1 MLQTHVPARAPDLW
15 PLLAAALRGPTP
27 APSSATPSVRRSLT
41 PWACVALAALWIASV
56 GNLALWHALRA
67 LPELANARGL
77 AFGLA
82 FGVGV
87 LALLV
92 MLMALF
98 AWRWTL
104 KPAITVC
111 LMATAGGAYFM
122 QTYGVVIDPTMMVNV
137 LLTDG
142 REARE
147 LLSWGLVSALLVL
160 GVLPAVVLW
169 RTPLRWPGA
178 ARQLLHN
185 AILFIAAC
193 ALLTGAGGIF
203 FQDLSA
209 TMRNH
214 KDLRYLINPINSFY
228 AVAMVGRKPVQRNGA
243 AVLPLG
249 EDARLPALAPGAR
262 PPLVVMVVGETAR
275 ADHFGL
281 NGYARDTTPELA
293 RAGVVSFRN
302 AWSCGTNTAA
312 SVPCMFSPL
321 GREAFIDRKANT
333 EGLADVLQRAG
344 LAVLWLDNQAG
355 GCKGV
360 CDRVTKVDDT
370 ALAAGAAPGQCT
382 DGECLDEVMLRG
394 LDQRIAQLPP
404 ERRARGVVVFM
415 HQMGSHGPAYHLRS
429 PPPFKRYQPDCTTN
443 ALQQCARDQVV
454 NAYDN
459 TIAYTDQFLAD
470 TIGWLKAREKDW
482 APVLVYLSDHG
493 ESLGENTL
501 YLHGLPYRLA
511 PDAQKHIPW
520 ITWLS
525 PAIEQESGI
534 RMRCIAQLRDTQV
547 SHDNY
552 FHSTLGLL
560 GVQTS
565 VLNPAR
571 DIYGACRGK
580 APG

>member
-1 MLQTHVPARAPDLW
+1 MPWVCV
-15 PLLAAALRGPTP
+15 LLAALWMAVVGNLPLWR
-27 APSSATPSVRRSLT
+27 
-41 PWACVALAALWIASV
+41 ALAAL
-56 GNLALWHALRA
+56 
-67 LPELANARGL
+67 PELGNTRGL

-87 LALLV
+87 MAMLVMVLAL
-92 MLMALF
+92 F
-98 AWRWTL
+98 TWRWTL
-104 KPAITVC
+104 KPAVAICVLT
-111 LMATAGGAYFM
+111 AAGGAYFM
-122 QTYGVVIDPTMMVNV
+122 RTYGIVIDPTMMVNV

-147 LLSWGLVSALLVL
+147 LLSWGMVGSLLL
-160 GVLPAVVLW
+160 TGVLPAVLLW
-169 RTPLRWPGA
+169 RLPLRWPGA
-178 ARQLLHN
+178 ARQALWN
-185 AILFIAAC
+185 AITFIAA
-193 ALLTGAGGIF
+193 AAVLAGAGGLF

-214 KDLRYLINPINSFY
+214 KQVRYLINPVNTFY
-228 AVAMVGRKPVQRNGA
+228 ALAMVGRKPVQRNGA
-243 AVLPLG
+243 AVLPLA
-249 EDARLPALAPGAR
+249 EDARLPALAPGAK

-321 GREAFIDRKANT
+321 DREPFADRTANT

-344 LAVLWLDNQAG
+344 LAVLWIDNQAG

-360 CDRVTKVDDT
+360 CDRVPKVDDSE
-370 ALAAGAAPGQCT
+370 LQVPGLCNSN
-382 DGECLDEVMLRG
+382 GECLDEVMLRG
-394 LDQRIAQLPP
+394 LDERIAQLPP
-404 ERRARGVVVFM
+404 ARRARGVVVFM
-415 HQMGSHGPAYHLRS
+415 HQMGSHGPAYYLRS
-429 PPPFKRYQPDCTTN
+429 PPRQKRYLPECTTN

-459 TIAYTDQFLAD
+459 TVAYTDQFLAD

-482 APVLVYLSDHG
+482 APALVYLSDHG
-493 ESLGENTL
+493 ESLGENNL

-520 ITWLS
+520 VTWLS
-525 PAIEQESGI
+525 PAFEQESGI

-571 DIYGACRGK
+571 DIYGACRDK
-580 APG
+580 APA

>member
-1 MLQTHVPARAPDLW
+1 MSQTHVPALWLPLQRASRRLHP
-15 PLLAAALRGPTP
+15 G
-27 APSSATPSVRRSLT
+27 VRRSLT
-41 PWACVALAALWIASV
+41 PLTSAVLAALWIASV
-56 GNLALWHALRA
+56 GNLALWRALHA
-67 LPELANARGL
+67 LPELDNARGA

-82 FGVGV
+82 FGVAV
-87 LALLV
+87 VA
-92 MLMALF
+92 MLMMLLALF

-111 LMATAGGAYFM
+111 LLAAAGGSYFM

-147 LLSWGLVSALLVL
+147 LLSWSLVGTLLVL
-160 GVLPAVVLW
+160 GVLPAVMLW
-169 RTPLRWPGA
+169 RTPLRWPTAGRQALRNAMVFVA
-178 ARQLLHN
+178 AT
-185 AILFIAAC
+185 
-193 ALLTGAGGIF
+193 ALLAGAGGLF

-214 KDLRYLINPINSFY
+214 KELRYLINPVNSFY
-228 AVAMVGRKPVQRNGA
+228 ALAMVGRKPVQRNGA
-243 AVLPLG
+243 AVLPLA
-249 EDARLPALAPGAR
+249 EDARLPALAAGAR
-262 PPLVVMVVGETAR
+262 PPLVVMVVGETGR

-321 GREAFIDRKANT
+321 GREAFVDRKVNT

-360 CDRVTKVDDT
+360 CDRVAKVDDN
-370 ALAAGAAPGQCT
+370 ALAASAAPGLCSR

-394 LDQRIAQLPP
+394 LDERIAQLPP

-429 PPPFKRYQPDCTTN
+429 PTAFKRYQPECTTN
-443 ALQQCARDQVV
+443 ALQQCAREQVV

-459 TIAYTDQFLAD
+459 TIAYTDHFLAS
-470 TIGWLKAREKDW
+470 TIDWLKSQEGRW
-482 APVLVYLSDHG
+482 APALVYVADHG
-493 ESLGENTL
+493 ESLGENNL
-501 YLHGLPYRLA
+501 YLHGLPYSIA
-511 PDAQKHIPW
+511 PDTQKHVPW

-525 PAIEQESGI
+525 PSFQQQTGI
-534 RMRCIAQLRDTQV
+534 SMACVGQKQNAKVT
-547 SHDNY
+547 HDNY

-560 GVQTS
+560 GVQTQ
-565 VLNPAR
+565 VLKPAE
-571 DIYGACRGK
+571 DIYGSCRVHPAG
-580 APG
+580 

>member
-1 MLQTHVPARAPDLW
+1 MPAPISTGARLPETKPSRFLFAARRFSPW
-15 PLLAAALRGPTP
+15 VCVLLAALWMAVVGNLPLWR
-27 APSSATPSVRRSLT
+27 
-41 PWACVALAALWIASV
+41 ALAAL
-56 GNLALWHALRA
+56 
-67 LPELANARGL
+67 PELGNARGL

-87 LALLV
+87 MAMLVMVLAL
-92 MLMALF
+92 F
-98 AWRWTL
+98 TWRWTL
-104 KPAITVC
+104 KPAVAICVLT
-111 LMATAGGAYFM
+111 AAGGAYFM
-122 QTYGVVIDPTMMVNV
+122 RTYGIVIDPTMMVNV

-147 LLSWGLVSALLVL
+147 LLSWGMVGSLLL
-160 GVLPAVVLW
+160 TGVLPAVLLW
-169 RTPLRWPGA
+169 RLPLRWPGA
-178 ARQLLHN
+178 ARQALWN
-185 AILFIAAC
+185 AIAFIAA
-193 ALLTGAGGIF
+193 AAVLAGAGGLF

-214 KDLRYLINPINSFY
+214 KQVRYLINPVNTFY
-228 AVAMVGRKPVQRNGA
+228 ALAMVGRKPVQRNGA
-243 AVLPLG
+243 AVLPIA
-249 EDARLPALAPGAR
+249 EDARLPALAPGAK

-321 GREAFIDRKANT
+321 DREPFADRTANT

-344 LAVLWLDNQAG
+344 LAVLWIDNQAG

-360 CDRVTKVDDT
+360 CDRVPKVDDSE
-370 ALAAGAAPGQCT
+370 LQVPGLCNSN
-382 DGECLDEVMLRG
+382 GECLDEVMLRG
-394 LDQRIAQLPP
+394 LDERIAQLPP

-415 HQMGSHGPAYHLRS
+415 HQMGSHGPAYYLRS
-429 PPPFKRYQPDCTTN
+429 PPKQKRYAPECTTN
-443 ALQQCARDQVV
+443 ALQQCAREQVV

-459 TIAYTDQFLAD
+459 TVAYTDQFLAD
-470 TIGWLKAREKDW
+470 TIGWLKGHEANW
-482 APVLVYLSDHG
+482 APALVYLSDHG
-493 ESLGENTL
+493 ESLGENNL

-511 PDAQKHIPW
+511 PDTQKHIPW
-520 ITWLS
+520 VTWLS
-525 PAIEQESGI
+525 PGFEQESGI
-534 RMRCIAQLRDTQV
+534 RMSCIAQLRDTEI